1 LRLLIDKVGV
11 TDPSQRLKANT
22 WVIVE
27 ICGQQFAIRTDH
39 VREIM
44 SMPEITS
51 VPMCRPQS
59 RGVIS
64 LRGRV
69 LPLIDMRKCFGWQ
82 SVPEELDAFFALMNQ
97 REQDH
102 RNWLVALEKSV
113 AEGAEFRLATDPHKC
128 AFGQWYYSYR
138 SDSPWIMSLLRQ
150 FESPHNSIHAIAAEA
165 VELTKAQKQ
174 EQAYRLIQ
182 RKGDRELGK
191 MVSLFRS
198 LRELTRET
206 MKELAMVITTHKK
219 PFAVAIDGA
228 VAVEAVSSDLI
239 KELDTSAFAAGRGLV
254 HRVVERAASKSFAM
268 ILEPEM
274 FEV

>member
-1 LRLLIDKVGV
+1 LRLLIDKVGM
-11 TDPSQRLKANT
+11 TNTSQRLKGNT

-27 ICGQQFAIRTDH
+27 ICGQQFAIRADH
-39 VREIM
+39 VHEIL

-51 VPMCRPQS
+51 IPMCRPQS
-59 RGVIS
+59 RGVIC

-82 SVPEELDAFFALMNQ
+82 SVPEELDAFSALMNQ

-113 AEGAEFRLATDPHKC
+113 AEDTEFRLATDPHKC

-138 SDSPWIMSLLRQ
+138 SPSPWVMSLLRK
-150 FESPHNSIHAIAAEA
+150 FESPHNSIHAIAVQAL
-165 VELTKAQKQ
+165 ELAKAQKL

-182 RKGDRELGK
+182 EKRDGELGE

-198 LRELTRET
+198 FKELMRET
-206 MKELAMVITTHKK
+206 LKELAMVITMHQK

-228 VAVEAVSSDLI
+228 LAVEAVSSDLI
-239 KELDTSAFAAGRGLV
+239 KELDTNAFAAGRGLV
-254 HRVVERAASKSFAM
+254 HRVLERAASKSFAM